1 MRFDEF
7 DQYSEDML
15 LAQYVVSEI
24 ISHELMK
31 GEVREDF
38 LLETLLSCS
47 VPKPTI
53 VKGTVSDGTSD
64 AGQLDL
70 ILLRSHAHPRQLG
83 GQCVVEKKDALCI
96 IEVKGHCTGE
106 DLRKANR
113 KARLI
118 AQLDGDERPLY
129 GVISYR
135 AKLEKKTLLNR
146 FGFKYDKENQ
156 TYFDNALLRGES
168 QDEWQRVE
176 YPDLDFFMC
185 FEEGKKMFLRKYV
198 AAPDVERFLNNPDQ
212 PVIKNVFSMVRSL
225 WENSCKSQSVSH
237 V

>member
-15 LAQYVVSEI
+15 LAQYKVSEI

-106 DLRKANR
+106 DLRKADR

-118 AQLDGDERPLY
+118 SQLGGVERPLY

-156 TYFDNALLRGES
+156 TFFDNALLRGELKA
-168 QDEWQRVE
+168 DWQGVE
-176 YPDLDFFMC
+176 YPSLDFFIC
-185 FEEGKKMFLRKYV
+185 FEESKKMFLRKYL
-198 AAPDVERFLNNPDQ
+198 AEPGVERFLNNPEK
-212 PVIKNVFSMVRSL
+212 PVIKNVFTLVRSL
-225 WENSCKSQSVSH
+225 WENSCKAKAESQL
-237 V
+237 